1 MSVNIVITTAG
12 RAALVNAQHT
22 GTAPVTITQVGLS
35 QTAVTPTA
43 AATSLPG
50 EFKRLAGVAGE
61 VVAAD
66 TIHINVSDDS
76 ADAYSLRSFAL
87 YLADGTL
94 FGIYGQADPL
104 IVKSAASIPNM
115 AIDVIF
121 ADISAALL
129 TFGNTNFLNPPA
141 TTERQGVVE
150 LATVPEAQ
158 AGIDALRALT
168 PAAAKAAIL
177 GWLLAQD
184 GSGSGLD
191 ADLLDGQDGDYYANV
206 AARLGYNP
214 VNRAGDTMTG
224 LLVLSGDPTAAMHA
238 ATRQWVLGQ
247 IASGALGYTP
257 VNRAGDTM
265 AGLLA
270 LSGAPTANLHAATK
284 KYVDDLVAAA
294 ALLAKI
300 LTVDGSGSGLDA
312 DLLDGLD
319 STAFAKV
326 AGTFFQGNNTGIVSD
341 QDWTLFFLR
350 NNHGSASAI
359 GHTSIETLNENNITT
374 GSFQVI
380 GEPDGSTAISLS
392 TTPAGS
398 RTVDRREV
406 MAYLRGQG
414 RPHHFYAS
422 AMYLN
427 GDLMWNAGNDGS
439 GSGLDADLLDG
450 FHASDFQRASDGTK
464 FGSNAN
470 GYWEERANGFVEQW
484 GTITGTFYQGQYT
497 HTFPRPFGDA
507 ASVNIQLTPYNPT
520 GGTTQPFDWWPQR
533 GTTDGT
539 SFNWTL
545 QDSSAAGIG
554 QGVDWRAIGKL

>member
-1 MSVNIVITTAG
+1 LSVNIVITTAG

-312 DLLDGLD
+312 DLLDGMGW
-319 STAFAKV
+319 TAPRSPKSPAPFSRA
-326 AGTFFQGNNTGIVSD
+326 
-341 QDWTLFFLR
+341 
-350 NNHGSASAI
+350 
-359 GHTSIETLNENNITT
+359 
-374 GSFQVI
+374 
-380 GEPDGSTAISLS
+380 
-392 TTPAGS
+392 TTPGS
-398 RTVDRREV
+398 
-406 MAYLRGQG
+406 
-414 RPHHFYAS
+414 
-422 AMYLN
+422 
-427 GDLMWNAGNDGS
+427 
-439 GSGLDADLLDG
+439 
-450 FHASDFQRASDGTK
+450 
-464 FGSNAN
+464 
-470 GYWEERANGFVEQW
+470 
-484 GTITGTFYQGQYT
+484 
-497 HTFPRPFGDA
+497 
-507 ASVNIQLTPYNPT
+507 
-520 GGTTQPFDWWPQR
+520 
-533 GTTDGT
+533 
-539 SFNWTL
+539 
-545 QDSSAAGIG
+545 
-554 QGVDWRAIGKL
+554 